1 MSDAHQVAYEVA
13 DGKARY
19 DGRTLAEWLP
29 QVIDEVVRACDPLRI
44 ILFGSLARGEEGP
57 DSDIDLLVVLPR
69 VDPKERMRLV
79 VDIRMA
85 IDAPGPKDV
94 FVTDPAEIERRRDVV
109 GSFHYWPMREGKVV
123 YERAA

>member
-1 MSDAHQVAYEVA
+1 VTVPHQVVYEVA

-29 QVIDEVVRACDPLRI
+29 QVIEEVVRACDPLQI
-44 ILFGSLARGEEGP
+44 ILFGSLVRGEEGP
-57 DSDIDLLVVLPR
+57 DSDIDLLVVLPH

-85 IDAPGPKDV
+85 IDAPVPKGI

-109 GSFHYWPMREGKVV
+109 GSFHYWPLREGKVV
-123 YERAA
+123 YERRR